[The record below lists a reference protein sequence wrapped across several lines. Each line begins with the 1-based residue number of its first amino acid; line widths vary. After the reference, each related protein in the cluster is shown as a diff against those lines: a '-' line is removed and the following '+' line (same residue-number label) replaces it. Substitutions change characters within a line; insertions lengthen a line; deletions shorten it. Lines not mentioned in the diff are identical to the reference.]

1 MKSAK
6 STFSSVFLVFLFIPT
21 SAAVAACQA
30 DGYEVV
36 YINGVRTTNGDASTD
51 LERFVSD
58 YSSAPTA
65 LQGTDFTVGYNPT
78 AWAGLA
84 DIGESIIQS
93 SEPRVLEDTDLQTM
107 LTELHTKI
115 QHRRVLL
122 VGHSQGT
129 FYANAVHDFLIAH
142 GMEAGAV
149 AVYNIA
155 TPAYYVAGDGKY
167 LTSSND
173 KVINFVRDMQAGK
186 GLFVALPPN
195 ITLGIPQDEQ
205 SDPFGGHYFLQDYL
219 TNADTRIFSDMNT
232 ELASLSTSLPDDPTG
247 YCFDPPTLHV
257 STAIGNTILATAQT
271 TTMVFV
277 NEQLH
282 PINSALANFELAS
295 FIASAVSSKIASLAS
310 AFYGSV
316 ISSHVATSAQG
327 LAAGP
332 SFVTTPIIMPTP
344 TPVTPPQPSAPN
356 VAVVQQ
362 PTPAPTPVPTQPQ
375 AIPQPSTPT
384 PHAPASAPPPLVISP
399 GFGGGGEPKH
409 DPPPESPPPEALPPE
424 APHLL
429 SMIFPKDN
437 QLFSTSSVTASGTTT
452 PTTTVT
458 VIWGP
463 TNSSDITVAT
473 TTSDEEGVWLIDLT
487 LTEGEIALM
496 AGAYDPTTD
505 ATSTDSRV
513 ITIDTTPPEAPVISS
528 ADCTNSDGLCLTA
541 SSTLDIT
548 WSDVPDALS
557 YAIDQNGEEST
568 TTTTSFTLTLPPD
581 GATSTIAVAAID
593 QAGNVA
599 TSTALSAVYVAS
611 STVALTSFP
620 DLPFIPAGMV
630 TGLTLDWSVYGVM
643 PNSCT
648 LAEIEPQDAQP
659 WSVALEHAG
668 AGSGSITAPDIA
680 EPSSS
685 ELQATT
691 TFMLS
696 CTALDGTTVQVNK
709 SILDMIMT
717 MEI

>member
-1 MKSAK
+1 MCFPNVTLAQC
-6 STFSSVFLVFLFIPT
+6 SV
-21 SAAVAACQA
+21 
-30 DGYEVV
+30 DGYTVV
-36 YINGVRTTNGDASTD
+36 YINGINTSYGDANSDTNIFELKYD
-51 LERFVSD
+51 GISRLPKPKVSFV
-58 YSSAPTA
+58 
-65 LQGTDFTVGYNPT
+65 LGYNQT
-78 AWAGLA
+78 HGKYIDLGKAGLQA
-84 DIGESIIQS
+84 YEQN
-93 SEPRVLEDTDLQTM
+93 VLEDFNLQSILADLHEGIQT
-107 LTELHTKI
+107 
-115 QHRRVLL
+115 RRVLL

-129 FYANAVHDFLIAH
+129 FYANAVYDFLISH
-142 GMEAGAV
+142 GMEPSAV
-149 AVYNIA
+149 AVYNVA
-155 TPAYYVAGDGKY
+155 TPAAYVEGGGAY

-173 KVINFVRDMQAGK
+173 RAINHARSVETDSGS
-186 GLFVALPPN
+186 LVALPAN
-195 ITLGIPQDEQ
+195 ITLEVPKEEENDQEA
-205 SDPFGGHYFLQDYL
+205 GGHYFSSDYL
-219 TNADTRIFSDMNT
+219 ALADHRIVQDMGFELQFLKTQKIDSTGPCFDLPSFNKSTPVINTIGVSIKTAGILAVTNAANGVTQV
-232 ELASLSTSLPDDPTG
+232 ASAATS
-247 YCFDPPTLHV
+247 
-257 STAIGNTILATAQT
+257 LATAAT
-271 TTMVFV
+271 
-277 NEQLH
+277 
-282 PINSALANFELAS
+282 
-295 FIASAVSSKIASLAS
+295 SKVASLAS
-310 AFYGSV
+310 ALYGVVTSV
-316 ISSHVATSAQG
+316 FIGGGAAVAQTQSTPAI
-327 LAAGP
+327 ASVVPA
-332 SFVTTPIIMPTP
+332 TTPTP
-344 TPVTPPQPSAPN
+344 TAVTPAPQPSAPK
-356 VAVVQQ
+356 VAVVERPAATHTPP
-362 PTPAPTPVPTQPQ
+362 PTPTPTQAQAPTPPPAQTPTEPLVPT
-375 AIPQPSTPT
+375 
-384 PHAPASAPPPLVISP
+384 APLLTLPVGVSP

-409 DPPPESPPPEALPPE
+409 DPPPESPPPETLPPE
-424 APHLL
+424 ASHLL

>member
-437 QLFSTSSVTASGTTT
+437 QLFSTSSITASGTTT

-513 ITIDTTPPEAPVISS
+513 ITIDTTPPEAPVVSVDGCRFDLAPAPDCLITSTTTASVSWSAVPDAIEYAVYQNGVRAATTSTASYETALSRATTTIEVAAYDVAGNAATSSPLHLSFLSLAAASLTIDGPPIVDMGATVPFLWSVSSVQAESCSLSS
-528 ADCTNSDGLCLTA
+528 ADGP
-541 SSTLDIT
+541 
-548 WSDVPDALS
+548 W
-557 YAIDQNGEEST
+557 
-568 TTTTSFTLTLPPD
+568 
-581 GATSTIAVAAID
+581 
-593 QAGNVA
+593 
-599 TSTALSAVYVAS
+599 STALHNTQDDSGA
-611 STVALTSFP
+611 TTSP
-620 DLPFIPAGMV
+620 PIMMTTPFI
-630 TGLTLDWSVYGVM
+630 
-643 PNSCT
+643 
-648 LAEIEPQDAQP
+648 
-659 WSVALEHAG
+659 
-668 AGSGSITAPDIA
+668 
-680 EPSSS
+680 
-685 ELQATT
+685 
-691 TFMLS
+691 LS
-696 CTALDGTTVQVNK
+696 CSALDGEEASTSMMVGLVPQG
-709 SILDMIMT
+709 